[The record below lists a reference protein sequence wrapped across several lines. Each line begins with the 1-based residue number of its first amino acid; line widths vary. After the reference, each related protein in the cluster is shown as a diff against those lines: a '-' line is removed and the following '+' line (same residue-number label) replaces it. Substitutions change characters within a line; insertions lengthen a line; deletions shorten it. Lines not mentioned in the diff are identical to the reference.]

1 MNVTT
6 KGSMV
11 ALALLGLSCGMPAMA
26 GSAAACTAHGQ
37 AALTAWT
44 QGKYDQVGKDFS
56 AEGAAALP
64 PAKLKTA
71 WTELQEQ
78 AGAFKSLGKLEPRT
92 LQGHDVLVAPMN
104 FAKMPGAALVACDG
118 SDHIIGFRVVPAA
131 ALPPAAASSVK

>member
-1 MNVTT
+1 MNAAT
-6 KGSMV
+6 KGSLA
-11 ALALLGLSCGMPAMA
+11 ALTLLGLAWGMPVMA
-26 GSAAACTAHGQ
+26 SASATCTAHGQ

-56 AEGAAALP
+56 AEVAKALP
-64 PAKLKTA
+64 PAKLMQD
-71 WTELQEQ
+71 WTVLQER

-92 LQGHDVLVAPMN
+92 LHGQDVLVAPMN
-104 FAKMPGAALVACDG
+104 FARMFGAALVACDG